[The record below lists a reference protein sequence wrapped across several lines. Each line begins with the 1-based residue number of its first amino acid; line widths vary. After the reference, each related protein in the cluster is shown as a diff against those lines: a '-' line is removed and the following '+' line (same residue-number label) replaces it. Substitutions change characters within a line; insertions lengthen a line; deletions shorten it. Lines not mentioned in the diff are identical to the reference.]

1 MLLTFSDG
9 WQSQCNLVTF
19 ASDLDRPDL
28 RGLKQFGEIFNFWV
42 HHWILCFI
50 PLHVIITGHYKL
62 DRTNNYYFKIA
73 AVVGLFVHFNMMSI
87 AGLISGHNVGYML
100 APPTSNFFLLC
111 FLIERNTIRREFV
124 VPLVSLCIYGD
135 YGMDLCIHYPSYS
148 HQIWRMVRFER
159 FAQTT

>member
-1 MLLTFSDG
+1 MLRQLFTCTVCLHQTNKQQNTYLTYLYTICSSRKFIILQASHFSDG
-9 WQSQCNLVTF
+9 WPSQCNLVTF
-19 ASDLDRPDL
+19 ASDLHRPDL

-100 APPTSNFFLLC
+100 APPTSNVFL
-111 FLIERNTIRREFV
+111 
-124 VPLVSLCIYGD
+124 
-135 YGMDLCIHYPSYS
+135 
-148 HQIWRMVRFER
+148 Q
-159 FAQTT
+159 